1 MGKVDRYHHQPERV
15 VLSQCR
21 TSLAPQK
28 CLCVA
33 SVLFLLHQAADSDD
47 DNDPVQFMGLT
58 GEFNLTAHPEV
69 PDAELNSLVDI
80 TTYGELNLIA
90 EPQKVKICVLTE

>member
-1 MGKVDRYHHQPERV
+1 MGKMGRYHNQPERV

-21 TSLAPQK
+21 TSLAPQR
-28 CLCVA
+28 CLCAA
-33 SVLFLLHQAADSDD
+33 SLLFLHQAADSDD
-47 DNDPVQFMGLT
+47 DNDP

-69 PDAELNSLVDI
+69 PEAERNRLVDI

-90 EPQKVKICVLTE
+90 EPQKVKICVVTE